1 MIKKATIEHMH
12 SHLFRARIP
21 RKLVMESESILENLG
36 LTLQD
41 AVRMLC
47 AEVVSK
53 RRLPWTPGAVEAVQL
68 VVPATDPGEN
78 TVTILVDADLVREAL
93 NKKRQG

>member
-1 MIKKATIEHMH
+1 MLKKATIEPMH

-21 RKLVMESESILENLG
+21 RKLVLESETVLEKLG

-68 VVPATDPGEN
+68 VVPATDPGAN

-93 NKKRQG
+93 SKRRQG